1 VASNVTASATAG
13 TTFSGSPPLARG
25 VISSLRLLQGFGFIT
40 PEERRQQIFFHRT
53 AVIDSQFDQLH
64 EGQRV
69 EFTSSP
75 DPRDPRRLQAI
86 AVRLSKD

>member
-1 VASNVTASATAG
+1 MASNVTASAAVGNTP
-13 TTFSGSPPLARG
+13 SGSTPLVRG

-40 PEERRQQIFFHRT
+40 PDERRQQIFFHRS
-53 AVIDSQFDQLH
+53 AVADGRFDQLR

-69 EFTSSP
+69 VFAASP

-86 AVRLSKD
+86 AVRLSED

>member
-1 VASNVTASATAG
+1 MASDVTASAIAG
-13 TTFSGSPPLARG
+13 TTFSGSPPLVRG

-40 PEERRQQIFFHRT
+40 PEERRQQIFFHRS
-53 AVIDSQFDQLH
+53 ALVGSQFDQLR

-69 EFTSSP
+69 EFIASA
-75 DPRDPRRLQAI
+75 DPRDPRRLQAS